1 MNSPA
6 EISARYKMQ
15 HGAFTLD
22 VDVTIPM
29 RGVTGVFGE
38 SGAGKTSLLRCIAG
52 LEEPDVG
59 ELIVGGETWQ
69 DGNTSLAVHQRDIGY
84 VFQEPRLFPHLDVRA
99 NLEYGQRRKRGDG
112 IALHEAVELLGLGR
126 MLERPV
132 TSLSGGE
139 AQRVAM
145 ARALLR
151 GPRFVLMDEPLASL
165 DRSRRDEILP
175 FLDRLHLQ
183 RRIPIIYVSHS
194 IDEIARLC
202 DHLLVLHNGNV
213 VASGPLQEVLLQADL
228 PGLGGAEAGAV
239 IAARVVAVDKQHE
252 LTSARFDGGELWVS
266 GLREPGDDLRLR
278 IRASDV
284 SICRS
289 RPEATTILNV
299 IPAIVRDIVSD
310 DRSSALVRLAIG
322 GCEILARVT
331 RRSVAELGLAEG
343 DEVFAQIKSVAVRNT
358 PIDPNVDS

>member
-1 MNSPA
+1 MNGSA
-6 EISARYKMQ
+6 NISARYTIQ
-15 HGAFTLD
+15 RDDFELD
-22 VDVTIPM
+22 VDVTLPM
-29 RGVTGVFGE
+29 HGVTGVFGE
-38 SGAGKTSLLRCIAG
+38 SGAGKTTLLRCIAG

-59 ELIVGGETWQ
+59 SLIVDGETWQ
-69 DGNTSLAVHQRDIGY
+69 DENRSLAAHERDIGY
-84 VFQEPRLFPHLDVRA
+84 VFQEPRLFPHLDVRG
-99 NLEYGQRRKRGDG
+99 NLEYGQRRSRRDG
-112 IALHEAVELLGLGR
+112 IALDEAVELLGLER

-183 RRIPIIYVSHS
+183 RKIPIIYVSHS

-202 DHLLVLHNGNV
+202 DHLLLLHDGQVAANG
-213 VASGPLQEVLLQADL
+213 SLEKVLLRADL

-239 IAARVVAVDKQHE
+239 IAARVAAVDERHE
-252 LTSARFDGGELWVS
+252 LTSASFDGGELWVS
-266 GLREPGDDLRLR
+266 GLRKPGDKLRLR

-299 IPAIVRDIVSD
+299 VPAVVGEIAGESGA
-310 DRSSALVRLAIG
+310 SALVRLSLG
-322 GCEILARVT
+322 GSEILARVT
-331 RRSVAELGLAEG
+331 RRSISQLGLTKG

-358 PIDPNVDS
+358 PIDTDADS